1 MMMNIHELAKE
12 LGLSESG
19 IYQWVSQRKIP
30 FVRMGRALRFD
41 SEEIKKW
48 IEGNRIEPRI
58 IKDGQTI
65 GH

>member
-1 MMMNIHELAKE
+1 MMNIHELAKE